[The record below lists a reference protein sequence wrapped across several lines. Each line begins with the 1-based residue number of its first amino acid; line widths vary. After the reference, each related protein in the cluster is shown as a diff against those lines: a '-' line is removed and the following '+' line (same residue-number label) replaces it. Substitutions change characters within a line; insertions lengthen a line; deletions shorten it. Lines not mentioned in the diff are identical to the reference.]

1 MLAAASD
8 YTFIWQ
14 IPLILIFLFG
24 WIVGGG
30 ALFHRALSPHL
41 TKKKKKT
48 FLHGVF
54 VSLVSGTV
62 AGIGAMIAMFVGSE
76 LLPKWEDSP
85 VSIIALILAAGVL
98 WVVWYMVVYA
108 MHDLPGKLTMKLA
121 WVPITSVCLLGAV
134 VATACAVPAY
144 RMRMAQVETQRR
156 AGMGLQ
162 NLSMIYAALR
172 GYPSQGAPKSLEEL
186 VEKELIEDEMI
197 KNPLDPDRAVGF
209 FYLPQPINRRAESRE
224 VILACSY
231 AIDEAPRLVLLM
243 GGEVASMGEGS
254 FESYLERPENKAF
267 AEAYLKS
274 ND

>member
-14 IPLILIFLFG
+14 LPLVLIFLFG

-54 VSLVSGTV
+54 ISLVSGTV
-62 AGIGAMIAMFVGSE
+62 AGIGGMIAMFVGSE
-76 LLPKWEDSP
+76 FLPKSGP
-85 VSIIALILAAGVL
+85 VSIIALILAGVVL
-98 WVVWYMVVYA
+98 WVVWYLVVYA

-121 WVPITSVCLLGAV
+121 WVPITSVFLLGAV

-144 RMRMAQVETQRR
+144 RLRMEQVEMQRR

-162 NLSMIYAALR
+162 NLSMIYGALR

-186 VEKELIEDEMI
+186 IEKELIEDGMI

-209 FYLPQPINRRAESRE
+209 FYFPQPINRRIEKKE
-224 VILACSY
+224 MILACSY
-231 AIDEAPRLVLLM
+231 SIDEAPRLVLLM